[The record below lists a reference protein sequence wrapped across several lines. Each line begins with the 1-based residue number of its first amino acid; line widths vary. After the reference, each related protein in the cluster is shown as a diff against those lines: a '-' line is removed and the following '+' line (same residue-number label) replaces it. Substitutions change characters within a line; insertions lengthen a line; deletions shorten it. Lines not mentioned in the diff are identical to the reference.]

1 MHGGGFYRVQKFQVA
16 PRTLPDHLAWFKWEA
31 YTTWLSGFGLMLVL
45 YYLDARATMIDPS
58 IANLEPWSA
67 VAISLALLVAAW
79 VAYDLLN
86 RSLTERP
93 YLLWTALAAL
103 IVVSAWGS
111 AELFSPRAAWLQV
124 GAMIGTVMSANVFFV
139 IIPAHR
145 ELIRAKEAGREPDP
159 APAIQAKQRSV
170 HNNYFTLPVL
180 LVMLAGHA
188 PFAYGATRAWLVL
201 VVLMAI
207 GAFARLF
214 FNLRH
219 NGQTHWW
226 MPVAAAVA
234 VVALAV
240 AIRPDDDQVA
250 EGGGSPPAAAEL
262 AAGKTVFLSM
272 GCGGCHTLADAGTTG
287 NVGPNLDGPGRQ
299 RPS

>member
-1 MHGGGFYRVQKFQVA
+1 
-16 PRTLPDHLAWFKWEA
+16 
-31 YTTWLSGFGLMLVL
+31 
-45 YYLDARATMIDPS
+45 
-58 IANLEPWSA
+58 
-67 VAISLALLVAAW
+67 
-79 VAYDLLN
+79 
-86 RSLTERP
+86 
-93 YLLWTALAAL
+93 
-103 IVVSAWGS
+103 
-111 AELFSPRAAWLQV
+111 
-124 GAMIGTVMSANVFFV
+124 MIGTVMSANVFFV

-219 NGQTHWW
+219 TGQTHWW

-240 AIRPDDDQVA
+240 AIKPDDEPVA
-250 EGGGSPPAAAEL
+250 EDAALRRLRHEL
-262 AAGKTVFLSM
+262 AAGKAVFAST

-287 NVGPNLDGPGRQ
+287 NVGPNLDGA
-299 RPS
+299 RPSEARRAATRHERAGGDAELPDAARRRPDRRRRRLRRPPPRAE